1 MAGTHTIYYVA
12 TLTHATRTSETYS
25 RSDYF
30 RVTIVD
36 SCTLTEPS
44 VKPTVAERTHEVL
57 TQSTMNLGVW
67 SLVPSGY
74 NAEYTI
80 AYTITDSSNNA
91 LPSFISW
98 QTDSSNIVFTFN
110 SNDVSDA
117 ATITVKVLATAT
129 RSSDQSTK
137 TDYYTF
143 YLYMN
148 NPCINGNSYITDAT

>member
-1 MAGTHTIYYVA
+1 
-12 TLTHATRTSETYS
+12 
-25 RSDYF
+25 
-30 RVTIVD
+30 
-36 SCTLTEPS
+36 
-44 VKPTVAERTHEVL
+44 
-57 TQSTMNLGVW
+57 MNLGVW
-67 SLVPSGY
+67 SMVPSGY

-98 QTDSSNIVFTFN
+98 QVDSSNIVFTFN
-110 SNDVSDA
+110 SNDISDA